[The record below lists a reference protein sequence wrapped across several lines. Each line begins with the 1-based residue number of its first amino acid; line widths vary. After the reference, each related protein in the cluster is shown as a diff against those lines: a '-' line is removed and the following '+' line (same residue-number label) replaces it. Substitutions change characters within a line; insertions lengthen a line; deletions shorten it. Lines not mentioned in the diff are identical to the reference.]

1 MSESVV
7 GTSADSR
14 IRRQCGGTRDARRA
28 SSSSSD
34 PIRREPRHGTTG
46 GRVSGYRVGSDGSL
60 VEITS
65 APAAV
70 GITGAAAA

>member
-1 MSESVV
+1 MTESVV
-7 GTSADSR
+7 GTSRPAFAGNAGALGMPAGPPPVR
-14 IRRQCGGTRDARRA
+14 
-28 SSSSSD
+28 
-34 PIRREPRHGTTG
+34 PIRYVVSPGTGTG
-46 GRVSGYRVGSDGSL
+46 GRVTGYRVGSDGSL

>member
-1 MSESVV
+1 MPA
-7 GTSADSR
+7 GTPPVR
-14 IRRQCGGTRDARRA
+14 
-28 SSSSSD
+28 
-34 PIRREPRHGTTG
+34 PIRYVVSPGNATTG
-46 GRVSGYRVGSDGSL
+46 GRVTGYRVGSDGSL